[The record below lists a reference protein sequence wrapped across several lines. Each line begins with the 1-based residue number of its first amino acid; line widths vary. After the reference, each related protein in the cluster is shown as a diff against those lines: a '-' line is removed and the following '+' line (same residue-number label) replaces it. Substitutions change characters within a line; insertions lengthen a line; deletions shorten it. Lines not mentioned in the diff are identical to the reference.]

1 MYGGYWV
8 LNLEKNNNQ
17 LSQVEEWFIRK
28 TNVKKRT
35 ISKFIAPNKPN
46 IPPILFPNKGVGIDL
61 ILKIDILLGLTIV
74 FWMIYDGKKI
84 RKCTFSASVYKM

>member
-1 MYGGYWV
+1 MSQY
-8 LNLEKNNNQ
+8 EK
-17 LSQVEEWFIRK
+17 WFIWK
-28 TNVKKRT
+28 TNVKKEL
-35 ISKFIAPNKPN
+35 SKFIAPNKPN

-61 ILKIDILLGLTIV
+61 ILKIDIPLGLTIV